1 MSARGGLAMV
11 LVLICGGADAKK
23 LYKYRDPQGLWHYSD
38 QAPQDAGP
46 IEIRQMKPA
55 AAQRV
60 WLEKSGDDR
69 RATFAVRNTYPGP
82 IEVEIDWRDGENVE
96 AQPALPSRFVVGP
109 GLSAPLFAVDAVP
122 GAGRWHYGLQY
133 RYVLGQPLAE
143 APGDPDYRPPLAL
156 GSRFQITQGFGGEYS
171 HTDDQNRYAVD
182 IMMPVDTPV
191 HAARAGVV
199 LDVENDFDGNG
210 TEPAYAGKA
219 NTIRIGHDDGTM
231 AVYAH
236 LALEKALVKV
246 GERVAAGQLIGFS
259 GNTGLTTG
267 PHLHFAVQVNRGMAL
282 VSVPFRFVDAQGRRF
297 TPELGR
303 WLGDQPSPAG
313 VAAESP

>member
-1 MSARGGLAMV
+1 MLLA
-11 LVLICGGADAKK
+11 LICGGADAKK
-23 LYKYRDPQGLWHYSD
+23 LYKYRDSQGLWHYSD
-38 QAPQDAGP
+38 QAPPGAGP
-46 IEIRQMKPA
+46 VEVRPMKPA

-82 IEVEIDWRDGENVE
+82 IEVEIDWKDGENVE
-96 AQPALPSRFVVGP
+96 ALPQLPRRFVVGP
-109 GLSAPLFAVDAVP
+109 GLSAPLFAVGAVP
-122 GAGRWHYGLQY
+122 GANRWRYGLQY

-143 APGDPDYRPPLAL
+143 APADADYRAPLAS

-171 HTDDQNRYAVD
+171 HTDIQNRYAVD

-199 LDVENDFDGNG
+199 LDVENDYDGNG

-219 NTIRIGHDDGTM
+219 NSIRIGHDDGTM
-231 AVYAH
+231 AIYAH
-236 LALEKALVKV
+236 LALEKARVKS
-246 GERVAAGQLIGFS
+246 GERVSAGQLIGFS
-259 GNTGLTTG
+259 GNTGFTTG
-267 PHLHFAVQVNRGMAL
+267 PHLHFAVQINRGMEL

-303 WLGDQPSPAG
+303 WLGDQSSPAG
-313 VAAESP
+313 VSTESP